1 MKKIVIIILI
11 VIGSIANAQKSKKDE
26 GIVFGLKGGLNIS
39 NFIGDIQDNSIRT
52 SVHLGIFS
60 EIIIND
66 KFSIQPEI
74 LYSGQGYSGSATPG
88 FSRSK
93 YDYLNL
99 PVLAKIYV
107 ADKISIEAGPQIG
120 FLLSAKERTSNDNAT
135 IPKQKTVDL
144 GLNLGLAYDL
154 KNGMFFQTRYNLG
167 LSNINSSDT
176 ANAVKYTNSVIQ
188 LSVGVRF

>member
-11 VIGSIANAQKSKKDE
+11 VFGSIANAQKSKKDE

-167 LSNINSSDT
+167 LSNINSSDN